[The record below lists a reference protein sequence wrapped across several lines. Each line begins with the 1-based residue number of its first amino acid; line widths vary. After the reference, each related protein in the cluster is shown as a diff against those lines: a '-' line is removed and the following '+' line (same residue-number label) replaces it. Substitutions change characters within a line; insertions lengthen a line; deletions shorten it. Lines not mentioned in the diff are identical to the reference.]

1 MKNQI
6 NSDRPYLLAS
16 DFDQTLSFNDSGIV
30 LSELLGRSG
39 FQEKVAGMA
48 QKHLVQQGGE
58 LAYLLLHDPE
68 YRCVRKEHLVETGK
82 RIRLKANIE
91 LFSQVLAHGIEGQRF
106 LFYVISAAPE
116 EVIQSALR
124 GIVPPE
130 RIFGTRF
137 NYDSANGEIESIAHV
152 SAGYG
157 KVAVLDELQARLQ
170 VSPDHIVYVGDGSSD
185 VHVMLHVNRR
195 DGFTIAVSE
204 NRYIVPIAKRTV
216 LSKNALSVLA
226 PILEDILKWDGPQ
239 IRELFASYGLE
250 LQDWDKI
257 RSDWLTFHEES
268 KQPILNETALV
279 N

>member
-30 LSELLGRSG
+30 LSELLDRSG

-48 QKHLVQQGGE
+48 QKHLVQQGGA

-91 LFSQVLAHGIEGQRF
+91 LLLQVLAHGIEGQRF

-137 NYDSANGEIESIAHV
+137 SYNSGNGEIESIAHV

-185 VHVMLHVNRR
+185 VQVMLHVNRR

-216 LSKNALSVLA
+216 LSKNALSVLV

-279 N
+279 K